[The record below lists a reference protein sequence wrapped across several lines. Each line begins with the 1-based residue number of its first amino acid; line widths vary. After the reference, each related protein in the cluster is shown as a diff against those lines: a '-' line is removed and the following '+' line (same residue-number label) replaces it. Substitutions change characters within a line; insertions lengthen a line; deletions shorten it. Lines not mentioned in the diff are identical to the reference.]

1 ENSSENLKQYWMPD
15 KHCHECYECGDRF
28 TTFRRRHHCR
38 ICGHIFCSR
47 CCYQFIAGA
56 VVDHAAA
63 GMLRSCTYCYSLLM
77 SYTKTTASTAALT
90 SVKSS
95 FQHLNDHD
103 GLTEVK
109 SMNNHNLPPQ
119 LEYFILIAL
128 TIHLCSLTLPHQR
141 PGRSRSL
148 ISIRASPSEDTI
160 TSPMM
165 LDNQIYV
172 CLHDSRQGEVKFAK
186 GSVQL
191 HELWANISDDK
202 DGLEFRDHRYRLR
215 KFTQSVTGIELV
227 DWLVMRGITV
237 TRPQGCAIGQAL
249 LDAEWIKSVVD
260 DRVFHDEYCLYQH
273 GSNAIESCSYYKSSG
288 PSRPSSE
295 PSLDNEPYWVR
306 EISNEEE
313 DNSDDGLHFCP
324 RLEAGL
330 QQPKFVDESV
340 MTISAEYIRSKL
352 TFYPKVGWREK
363 EVSHLPQHIKA
374 TLKRLYFQ
382 YAMKFLR
389 QLFTRDQLDISWA
402 DIIVPL
408 AKEICETVTP
418 NSDVNMEICHYV
430 HVKKLLDNPPE
441 DSRLF
446 WGVVFS
452 QNVVH
457 NMMSSRIDNPVIM
470 LLATPLEY
478 QRGDYKLSS
487 LDPIVRQ
494 ESEFFKHLVSRIVSR
509 SPDIVISQ
517 CSVSHE
523 ARRLMLDAGITLLIN
538 VKQPVMDR
546 LSRCTGADIAGSID
560 QLKIARLGTCGRF
573 PLELSSIP
581 FGATT
586 NAYKTLIYVD
596 GCNPSTGCSIILR
609 DKPNYNNRH
618 ADYESRQQL
627 ARVKSALLFLVRIM
641 YHAKL
646 EVTFHFCNYAA
657 PTAPSSFHPL
667 THPRGNPSEDVAANS
682 SNKTFSNHL
691 QSTLLR
697 SALSF
702 IVLVGVDGGMSLNP
716 LGNLSLKPSNGGL
729 SINSFGNLSLKLSIA
744 GLSLKPLGK
753 LSLKLSNEGL
763 SLKPLGNLSLKL
775 SNEGLTVTQTL
786 GHNHDP
792 AVSTY
797 LVLSDKHKLIKNRFQ
812 PNPLS
817 LHSISPMIQ
826 PVVPFLL
833 SESGTNSPLRS
844 YLPDELFW
852 SGSFHCEP
860 SHKHG
865 FSSRV
870 MESSAPNVSSMN
882 GSPKFEKMGWKTPDH
897 VFLTTSLSKPASS
910 ETTKD
915 MIASFRARGSNLRVE
930 RTEPTLACK
939 DGGEKNM
946 PEILGGDPSPLD
958 CLEPHNHQHIYVLF
972 SSYSLQSPNAPYPC
986 VIPWAVDID
995 YYHGNDITIG
1005 GFLERYCFRP
1015 SYQCPSPTCKRPM
1028 LEHVRSFVHGNTAMN
1043 IILKELSKPV
1053 ASPHILS
1060 WCWNPATKTSTD
1072 LKPLSEDGWS
1082 MSFAKY
1088 LELRLQTYPLR
1099 NICGFSPFVSFQY
1112 FIYKDIVAAFK
1123 CYEVPVYD
1131 IFLPSTKVTFNTP
1144 TNWMTL
1150 DTNHSTFYGAM
1161 DSIYDMLMEVKSSVV
1176 ESTTESEGVTRETHF
1191 DELLSLYQEERCQLR
1206 DTADD
1211 IHLILLTDG
1220 LVVNTEESSTLSSS
1234 LLELACLICKLVH
1247 TWNNRINTVLEQDR
1261 SSRRGSKAVL
1271 YFNPPVALSPTDA
1284 SRPKRSPNMMP
1295 LQEDQ
1300 AEKNNLNQ
1308 RNVGVSGSMAIPG
1321 TGDQTHPSSGGGA
1334 TPGNGNGSSTGVTP
1348 GGVSIPGTSGK
1359 RYSRTTSSI
1368 SMRSILTH
1376 LRQSANVHVAS
1387 PFQADEHYLLH
1398 DTLPAGHVRD
1408 SEPSS
1413 IIAYAMSTPAYQRFI
1428 TKAAVR
1434 DDQSTTGDE
1443 MLFVENDGTS
1453 EFIGVYVDWLVQG
1466 TSELIG
1472 VYVVGW
1478 YRGPVSLL
1486 VFMWLVG
1493 TRPCTGV
1500 DHNKQTNFPC
1510 LFTMGAMTPL
1520 PAVGMP
1526 SNPSVEATPTNSP
1539 SHTSPHLELQFSDPT
1554 TKFYCKIYFAMEFK
1568 ELRDQVRIMGH
1579 FEEAYM
1585 GSLARCARWAARG
1598 GKSGSAFHKTLDD
1611 RLVIKQMSRFELQ
1624 SFLDVAPSYMSHIT
1638 TAVNNKTPTTLSKI
1652 LGVYRVSFRNNTTN
1666 RSFKQDLL
1674 IVENLFYKRNIQQVF
1689 DLKGSVRNRHV
1700 KTEYDA
1706 APNTSASNLISGEKS
1721 VTNQNDLVLLDEN
1734 LLSIMKDH
1742 PLYVHQHSKLIIKK
1756 ALHNDATFLSNHL
1769 IIDYS
1774 LLVGVDGDS
1783 KEIVIGIIDYMR
1795 TFTWDKKLEMVVK
1808 SYGMIGIQGTRSM
1821 PTVVS
1826 PQLYKTRFCEAMD
1839 RYFQAVP
1846 DRWYGLQAYD

>member
-1 ENSSENLKQYWMPD
+1 M
-15 KHCHECYECGDRF
+15 
-28 TTFRRRHHCR
+28 
-38 ICGHIFCSR
+38 
-47 CCYQFIAGA
+47 
-56 VVDHAAA
+56 
-63 GMLRSCTYCYSLLM
+63 
-77 SYTKTTASTAALT
+77 
-90 SVKSS
+90 
-95 FQHLNDHD
+95 
-103 GLTEVK
+103 
-109 SMNNHNLPPQ
+109 
-119 LEYFILIAL
+119 
-128 TIHLCSLTLPHQR
+128 
-141 PGRSRSL
+141 
-148 ISIRASPSEDTI
+148 
-160 TSPMM
+160 
-165 LDNQIYV
+165 
-172 CLHDSRQGEVKFAK
+172 
-186 GSVQL
+186 
-191 HELWANISDDK
+191 
-202 DGLEFRDHRYRLR
+202 
-215 KFTQSVTGIELV
+215 
-227 DWLVMRGITV
+227 
-237 TRPQGCAIGQAL
+237 
-249 LDAEWIKSVVD
+249 
-260 DRVFHDEYCLYQH
+260 
-273 GSNAIESCSYYKSSG
+273 
-288 PSRPSSE
+288 
-295 PSLDNEPYWVR
+295 
-306 EISNEEE
+306 
-313 DNSDDGLHFCP
+313 
-324 RLEAGL
+324 
-330 QQPKFVDESV
+330 
-340 MTISAEYIRSKL
+340 
-352 TFYPKVGWREK
+352 
-363 EVSHLPQHIKA
+363 
-374 TLKRLYFQ
+374 
-382 YAMKFLR
+382 
-389 QLFTRDQLDISWA
+389 
-402 DIIVPL
+402 
-408 AKEICETVTP
+408 
-418 NSDVNMEICHYV
+418 
-430 HVKKLLDNPPE
+430 
-441 DSRLF
+441 
-446 WGVVFS
+446 
-452 QNVVH
+452 
-457 NMMSSRIDNPVIM
+457 
-470 LLATPLEY
+470 
-478 QRGDYKLSS
+478 
-487 LDPIVRQ
+487 
-494 ESEFFKHLVSRIVSR
+494 
-509 SPDIVISQ
+509 
-517 CSVSHE
+517 
-523 ARRLMLDAGITLLIN
+523 
-538 VKQPVMDR
+538 
-546 LSRCTGADIAGSID
+546 
-560 QLKIARLGTCGRF
+560 
-573 PLELSSIP
+573 
-581 FGATT
+581 
-586 NAYKTLIYVD
+586 
-596 GCNPSTGCSIILR
+596 
-609 DKPNYNNRH
+609 
-618 ADYESRQQL
+618 
-627 ARVKSALLFLVRIM
+627 
-641 YHAKL
+641 
-646 EVTFHFCNYAA
+646 
-657 PTAPSSFHPL
+657 
-667 THPRGNPSEDVAANS
+667 
-682 SNKTFSNHL
+682 
-691 QSTLLR
+691 
-697 SALSF
+697 
-702 IVLVGVDGGMSLNP
+702 
-716 LGNLSLKPSNGGL
+716 
-729 SINSFGNLSLKLSIA
+729 
-744 GLSLKPLGK
+744 
-753 LSLKLSNEGL
+753 
-763 SLKPLGNLSLKL
+763 
-775 SNEGLTVTQTL
+775 
-786 GHNHDP
+786 
-792 AVSTY
+792 
-797 LVLSDKHKLIKNRFQ
+797 
-812 PNPLS
+812 
-817 LHSISPMIQ
+817 
-826 PVVPFLL
+826 
-833 SESGTNSPLRS
+833 
-844 YLPDELFW
+844 
-852 SGSFHCEP
+852 
-860 SHKHG
+860 
-865 FSSRV
+865 
-870 MESSAPNVSSMN
+870 
-882 GSPKFEKMGWKTPDH
+882 
-897 VFLTTSLSKPASS
+897 
-910 ETTKD
+910 
-915 MIASFRARGSNLRVE
+915 
-930 RTEPTLACK
+930 
-939 DGGEKNM
+939 
-946 PEILGGDPSPLD
+946 D

-1150 DTNHSTFYGAM
+1150 DTNHSTFYGVCVDKM
-1161 DSIYDMLMEVKSSVV
+1161 NELSKVCNNIVITCDPNVV

-1247 TWNNRINTVLEQDR
+1247 TWNNRINTVLEQVR
-1261 SSRRGSKAVL
+1261 FLLK
-1271 YFNPPVALSPTDA
+1271 F
-1284 SRPKRSPNMMP
+1284 
-1295 LQEDQ
+1295 
-1300 AEKNNLNQ
+1300 
-1308 RNVGVSGSMAIPG
+1308 MAIPG

-1359 RYSRTTSSI
+1359 RYSRTTSSSKI
-1368 SMRSILTH
+1368 LFIVHLHSLVMRSILTH

-1453 EFIGVYVDWLVQG
+1453 EFIVIPLIPIHQ
-1466 TSELIG
+1466 TS
-1472 VYVVGW
+1472 
-1478 YRGPVSLL
+1478 GPNWVITLSYIFQYNHPH
-1486 VFMWLVG
+1486 V
-1493 TRPCTGV
+1493 
-1500 DHNKQTNFPC
+1500 
-1510 LFTMGAMTPL
+1510 TPT
-1520 PAVGMP
+1520 A

-1568 ELRDQVRIMGH
+1568 ELRDQLVES
-1579 FEEAYM
+1579 EEAYM

>member
-1 ENSSENLKQYWMPD
+1 M
-15 KHCHECYECGDRF
+15 
-28 TTFRRRHHCR
+28 
-38 ICGHIFCSR
+38 
-47 CCYQFIAGA
+47 
-56 VVDHAAA
+56 
-63 GMLRSCTYCYSLLM
+63 
-77 SYTKTTASTAALT
+77 
-90 SVKSS
+90 
-95 FQHLNDHD
+95 
-103 GLTEVK
+103 
-109 SMNNHNLPPQ
+109 
-119 LEYFILIAL
+119 
-128 TIHLCSLTLPHQR
+128 
-141 PGRSRSL
+141 
-148 ISIRASPSEDTI
+148 
-160 TSPMM
+160 
-165 LDNQIYV
+165 
-172 CLHDSRQGEVKFAK
+172 
-186 GSVQL
+186 
-191 HELWANISDDK
+191 
-202 DGLEFRDHRYRLR
+202 
-215 KFTQSVTGIELV
+215 
-227 DWLVMRGITV
+227 
-237 TRPQGCAIGQAL
+237 
-249 LDAEWIKSVVD
+249 
-260 DRVFHDEYCLYQH
+260 
-273 GSNAIESCSYYKSSG
+273 
-288 PSRPSSE
+288 
-295 PSLDNEPYWVR
+295 
-306 EISNEEE
+306 
-313 DNSDDGLHFCP
+313 
-324 RLEAGL
+324 
-330 QQPKFVDESV
+330 
-340 MTISAEYIRSKL
+340 
-352 TFYPKVGWREK
+352 
-363 EVSHLPQHIKA
+363 
-374 TLKRLYFQ
+374 
-382 YAMKFLR
+382 
-389 QLFTRDQLDISWA
+389 
-402 DIIVPL
+402 
-408 AKEICETVTP
+408 
-418 NSDVNMEICHYV
+418 
-430 HVKKLLDNPPE
+430 
-441 DSRLF
+441 
-446 WGVVFS
+446 
-452 QNVVH
+452 
-457 NMMSSRIDNPVIM
+457 
-470 LLATPLEY
+470 
-478 QRGDYKLSS
+478 
-487 LDPIVRQ
+487 
-494 ESEFFKHLVSRIVSR
+494 
-509 SPDIVISQ
+509 
-517 CSVSHE
+517 
-523 ARRLMLDAGITLLIN
+523 
-538 VKQPVMDR
+538 
-546 LSRCTGADIAGSID
+546 
-560 QLKIARLGTCGRF
+560 
-573 PLELSSIP
+573 
-581 FGATT
+581 
-586 NAYKTLIYVD
+586 
-596 GCNPSTGCSIILR
+596 
-609 DKPNYNNRH
+609 
-618 ADYESRQQL
+618 
-627 ARVKSALLFLVRIM
+627 
-641 YHAKL
+641 
-646 EVTFHFCNYAA
+646 
-657 PTAPSSFHPL
+657 
-667 THPRGNPSEDVAANS
+667 
-682 SNKTFSNHL
+682 
-691 QSTLLR
+691 
-697 SALSF
+697 
-702 IVLVGVDGGMSLNP
+702 
-716 LGNLSLKPSNGGL
+716 
-729 SINSFGNLSLKLSIA
+729 
-744 GLSLKPLGK
+744 
-753 LSLKLSNEGL
+753 
-763 SLKPLGNLSLKL
+763 
-775 SNEGLTVTQTL
+775 
-786 GHNHDP
+786 
-792 AVSTY
+792 
-797 LVLSDKHKLIKNRFQ
+797 
-812 PNPLS
+812 
-817 LHSISPMIQ
+817 
-826 PVVPFLL
+826 
-833 SESGTNSPLRS
+833 
-844 YLPDELFW
+844 
-852 SGSFHCEP
+852 
-860 SHKHG
+860 
-865 FSSRV
+865 
-870 MESSAPNVSSMN
+870 
-882 GSPKFEKMGWKTPDH
+882 
-897 VFLTTSLSKPASS
+897 
-910 ETTKD
+910 
-915 MIASFRARGSNLRVE
+915 
-930 RTEPTLACK
+930 
-939 DGGEKNM
+939 
-946 PEILGGDPSPLD
+946 D

-1453 EFIGVYVDWLVQG
+1453 EFIASTQRFVDQSW
-1466 TSELIG
+1466 
-1472 VYVVGW
+1472 
-1478 YRGPVSLL
+1478 SL
-1486 VFMWLVG
+1486 
-1493 TRPCTGV
+1493 T
-1500 DHNKQTNFPC
+1500 
-1510 LFTMGAMTPL
+1510 
-1520 PAVGMP
+1520 

-1568 ELRDQVRIMGH
+1568 ELRDQLVES
-1579 FEEAYM
+1579 EEAYM

>member
-1 ENSSENLKQYWMPD
+1 SMSENSSENLKQYWMPD

-109 SMNNHNLPPQ
+109 SMNNH
-119 LEYFILIAL
+119 ILYPNCIN
-128 TIHLCSLTLPHQR
+128 HP
-141 PGRSRSL
+141 
-148 ISIRASPSEDTI
+148 
-160 TSPMM
+160 
-165 LDNQIYV
+165 
-172 CLHDSRQGEVKFAK
+172 
-186 GSVQL
+186 SVQFDS
-191 HELWANISDDK
+191 APS
-202 DGLEFRDHRYRLR
+202 
-215 KFTQSVTGIELV
+215 TTGSI
-227 DWLVMRGITV
+227 
-237 TRPQGCAIGQAL
+237 
-249 LDAEWIKSVVD
+249 
-260 DRVFHDEYCLYQH
+260 
-273 GSNAIESCSYYKSSG
+273 SYYKSSG
-288 PSRPSSE
+288 LVEQSTPIKPQRRPSRPSRPSSE

-313 DNSDDGLHFCP
+313 DNSDDGLHFWSPESTSSINSLSIESFHNFLYNNVPCVFSSMGNRLSGELSP

-340 MTISAEYIRSKL
+340 MTISAEYIRSK
-352 TFYPKVGWREK
+352 
-363 EVSHLPQHIKA
+363 
-374 TLKRLYFQ
+374 LKRLYFQ

-573 PLELSSIP
+573 RVARHYDGKRS
-581 FGATT
+581 
-586 NAYKTLIYVD
+586 TLIYVD

-646 EVTFHFCNYAA
+646 EQSYHGTD
-657 PTAPSSFHPL
+657 SF
-667 THPRGNPSEDVAANS
+667 S
-682 SNKTFSNHL
+682 
-691 QSTLLR
+691 
-697 SALSF
+697 
-702 IVLVGVDGGMSLNP
+702 IVKS
-716 LGNLSLKPSNGGL
+716 
-729 SINSFGNLSLKLSIA
+729 
-744 GLSLKPLGK
+744 
-753 LSLKLSNEGL
+753 
-763 SLKPLGNLSLKL
+763 
-775 SNEGLTVTQTL
+775 
-786 GHNHDP
+786 
-792 AVSTY
+792 VSTY

-844 YLPDELFW
+844 YLPDEHWPLYKVLKFV
-852 SGSFHCEP
+852 SNKRSKTHFFVGVVIIRLQVSIQQFHRHFP
-860 SHKHG
+860 
-865 FSSRV
+865 
-870 MESSAPNVSSMN
+870 AP
-882 GSPKFEKMGWKTPDH
+882 PI
-897 VFLTTSLSKPASS
+897 TTANY
-910 ETTKD
+910 
-915 MIASFRARGSNLRVE
+915 FRSARGSNLRVE

-1112 FIYKDIVAAFK
+1112 FIYK
-1123 CYEVPVYD
+1123 
-1131 IFLPSTKVTFNTP
+1131 S
-1144 TNWMTL
+1144 
-1150 DTNHSTFYGAM
+1150 
-1161 DSIYDMLMEVKSSVV
+1161 SSVV

-1211 IHLILLTDG
+1211 IHLILLSIRKRFVFAVSSFVASPKVVALILVVISTSVEVVNELNMQSTDG

-1247 TWNNRINTVLEQDR
+1247 TWNNRINTVLEQVR
-1261 SSRRGSKAVL
+1261 FLLK
-1271 YFNPPVALSPTDA
+1271 F
-1284 SRPKRSPNMMP
+1284 
-1295 LQEDQ
+1295 
-1300 AEKNNLNQ
+1300 
-1308 RNVGVSGSMAIPG
+1308 
-1321 TGDQTHPSSGGGA
+1321 
-1334 TPGNGNGSSTGVTP
+1334 
-1348 GGVSIPGTSGK
+1348 
-1359 RYSRTTSSI
+1359 
-1368 SMRSILTH
+1368 MRSILTH

-1398 DTLPAGHVRD
+1398 DTLPAGHVVRIFVRD

-1453 EFIGVYVDWLVQG
+1453 D
-1466 TSELIG
+1466 
-1472 VYVVGW
+1472 
-1478 YRGPVSLL
+1478 
-1486 VFMWLVG
+1486 
-1493 TRPCTGV
+1493 
-1500 DHNKQTNFPC
+1500 
-1510 LFTMGAMTPL
+1510 
-1520 PAVGMP
+1520 
-1526 SNPSVEATPTNSP
+1526 
-1539 SHTSPHLELQFSDPT
+1539 HTSPHLELQFSDPT

-1568 ELRDQVRIMGH
+1568 ELRDQLVES
-1579 FEEAYM
+1579 EEAYM

-1689 DLKGSVRNRHV
+1689 DLKGSVRNRH
-1700 KTEYDA
+1700 
-1706 APNTSASNLISGEKS
+1706 S

-1846 DRWYGLQAYD
+1846 DRWYGLQAY